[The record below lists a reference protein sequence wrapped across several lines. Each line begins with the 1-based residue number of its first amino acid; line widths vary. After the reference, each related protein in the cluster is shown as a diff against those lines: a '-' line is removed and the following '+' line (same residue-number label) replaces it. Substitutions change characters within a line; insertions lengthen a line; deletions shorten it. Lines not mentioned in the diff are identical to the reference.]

1 MGDVIVTKRL
11 ANLILLFL
19 TLFFAQWIDNLFDGE
34 FPSSLLHS
42 SLIDL
47 DISYNNFSSFV
58 DGIPTE
64 LLLLDNLE
72 WLRADGVI
80 QRPGPLPVEFATIPS
95 LLGLSMRENYFTGT
109 IPSEYG
115 LMSSLWDLQLSGNS
129 LTGSVPLELYSLPE
143 IENLDLSF
151 NMLSGPLEFTNSTLW
166 VLDLSNN
173 QFTGTIPTEVG
184 LLYELDQLYLSNNQ
198 LSGTIP
204 VELSYLYLLYSL
216 DLSGNNDHP
225 ESAESAMPHPLH
237 CINEASEQKNGMTF
251 MQKEVECH
259 CCHEVGHIATNCPKL
274 AKKKEAK
281 MNGFWAPLSER
292 AEERIC

>member
-1 MGDVIVTKRL
+1 M
-11 ANLILLFL
+11 
-19 TLFFAQWIDNLFDGE
+19 
-34 FPSSLLHS
+34 
-42 SLIDL
+42 IDL
-47 DISYNNFSSFV
+47 DFSYNNFSSFV

-80 QRPGPLPVEFATIPS
+80 QQPGPLPVEFAMISS
-95 LLGLSMRENYFTGT
+95 LLGLSMRDNYFTGT

-115 LMSSLWDLQLSGNS
+115 LMSSLWDLQLSGNT

-173 QFTGTIPTEVG
+173 QFTGTVPPEVG
-184 LLYELDQLYLSNNQ
+184 LLSELDELNLSNNQ

-204 VELSYLYLLYSL
+204 VELSYLYLLYSV
-216 DLSGNNDHP
+216 DLSGNDDLEGP
-225 ESAESAMPHPLH
+225 IPFELESICVDEYTMCDFGHLGNFTSMMLSIENNATVVGPVSVT
-237 CINEASEQKNGMTF
+237 INGT
-251 MQKEVECH
+251 
-259 CCHEVGHIATNCPKL
+259 G
-274 AKKKEAK
+274 
-281 MNGFWAPLSER
+281 LSPFGV
-292 AEERIC
+292 